1 MEQTKAVRKAKSY
14 EIDMCS
20 GAILPKMLQ
29 FAFPLMLSGVLQLMF
44 NAVDVIVVGRF
55 AGDNALA
62 AVGSTGQLVNLLI
75 KSFVG
80 LSVGG
85 NVLASRYY
93 GAKQEENLRRTVH
106 TAIGLSLISG
116 AILTVTGLILMKPLL
131 RMINVPE
138 EIFDQAALYLRVYFI
153 GITAMMVYNF
163 GSAILRAVGDTR
175 RPMYYLTIAGVVNVV
190 LNLIFVLVF
199 HMDVA
204 GVALATTISQC
215 ISAVLV
221 IRCLLNA
228 ESAIKLDPKALKVDP
243 QIFRMILSIGIPA
256 SVQGILFSIANLS
269 IQSSINSFGTE
280 AVAGNSAAASIEG
293 FILTAMNAFYQTVL
307 SFTSQNL
314 GAGKRER
321 IGKVLYIGMGC
332 TAAVGMVLGF
342 GSVWFGEELLGLY
355 TTGTSVITMGMYR
368 LSVMGKT
375 YFIGGLQETVVGAL
389 RGMGYGV
396 LPTMVSLV
404 GICGLRLLYLN
415 TLFKMEEF
423 HNLHSLYFTYP
434 LSWGVTLVV
443 LLVMYII
450 VRRRMR
456 N

>member
-20 GAILPKMLQ
+20 GAILPKMLR

-221 IRCLLNA
+221 IR
-228 ESAIKLDPKALKVDP
+228 
-243 QIFRMILSIGIPA
+243 
-256 SVQGILFSIANLS
+256 
-269 IQSSINSFGTE
+269 
-280 AVAGNSAAASIEG
+280 
-293 FILTAMNAFYQTVL
+293 
-307 SFTSQNL
+307 
-314 GAGKRER
+314 
-321 IGKVLYIGMGC
+321 
-332 TAAVGMVLGF
+332 
-342 GSVWFGEELLGLY
+342 
-355 TTGTSVITMGMYR
+355 
-368 LSVMGKT
+368 
-375 YFIGGLQETVVGAL
+375 
-389 RGMGYGV
+389 
-396 LPTMVSLV
+396 
-404 GICGLRLLYLN
+404 
-415 TLFKMEEF
+415 
-423 HNLHSLYFTYP
+423 
-434 LSWGVTLVV
+434 
-443 LLVMYII
+443 
-450 VRRRMR
+450 
-456 N
+456 